1 MEHLDGEN
9 IIIPTLKNAYS
20 DNTIKTFPSGIHAF
34 WKGQGDRDQIRTTQA
49 NIMKQ
54 YMDAEADPCHD
65 FYQYACGNWPALNP
79 IPADKAGFV
88 SDNLLN
94 SSELNLFSLIHII
107 SWNNFTQHVC

>member
-1 MEHLDGEN
+1 MFL
-9 IIIPTLKNAYS
+9 
-20 DNTIKTFPSGIHAF
+20 SGIHAF

-88 SDNLLN
+88 IVMLLY
-94 SSELNLFSLIHII
+94 SFVWLFWRVAIVGAIRILH
-107 SWNNFTQHVC
+107 NFHVQIYKIMY